1 MWVHGFRR
9 FGGPS
14 PTKLRLDA
22 PLVCLVGA
30 NEVGKSTLLDALE
43 LGYSEPG
50 NDPAEAPPVD
60 TLART
65 RSEEISSDRDI
76 VRLRY
81 RLDDVERELLALLHG
96 AAQLTEVRWL
106 ERIKK
111 ASGAISTELV
121 PTPAR
126 NKQPR
131 KALAAAINAA
141 LAAESWPPP
150 DELQGTAADPATLA
164 ALIERLESTSRYVP
178 PSELEQLLAFAA
190 FLDDRVGA
198 GELAEQIKKV
208 VELERLPHPREEAL
222 AELEPRVP
230 RFVRFDDAVRNLAD
244 DYDLEATLL
253 EPPAAFE
260 NLTNLA
266 QLDRR
271 RLLEKI
277 QTGETGTVKDLIDA
291 ANDTLRARFESWTQ
305 QPQVTVSLDHSGTV
319 LSVHVKSGSATS
331 MRIGERSDGLRQFVA
346 LVALTAQQ
354 GHHVPPILL
363 IDEVER
369 HLHYDAQADLIGVLQ
384 EQTTA
389 AQVIY
394 TTHSAAALPEDLGS
408 AVRVVRAMPGA
419 MLSAVEQQ
427 FWSEAPG
434 MGALLLALG
443 AGSLAFVPLRP
454 AVIVEGGG
462 DLILLP
468 SLIKEAT
475 DQAVLGFQVVPG
487 AAGVPP
493 MRVAGL
499 DLNGVKTVW
508 VLDGDDGGRKRRE
521 FLAKHGVPES
531 RVLLLTAGGEPL
543 DLEDLV
549 DTATYVQAV
558 NGYAKDLGGESEF
571 EAGQLPTERCARHR
585 TINEWCEQ
593 QGLKSPS
600 KTAIATK
607 VLDLRGERRLVDPQ
621 RRVTL
626 QRIHREASGLLAREH
641 LDATE

>member
-1 MWVHGFRR
+1 MQLEAMWVHGYRR
-9 FGGPS
+9 FGGPN
-14 PTKLRLDA
+14 PVKLRLDA

-50 NDPAEAPPVD
+50 SDPAEAAPVG

-65 RSEEISSDRDI
+65 RSEQIPDDRD
-76 VRLRY
+76 VLRLRY
-81 RLDDVERELLALLHG
+81 RLQDADRKLLAHLHG
-96 AAQLTEVRWL
+96 AAQLTEVCWL

-111 ASGAISTELV
+111 ASGAITTELV
-121 PTPAR
+121 PTPGR
-126 NKQPR
+126 DKKPR
-131 KALAAAINAA
+131 KAIAAAITTAQAGNT
-141 LAAESWPPP
+141 WPEP

-178 PSELEQLLAFAA
+178 PGELEQLLAFAA
-190 FLDDRVGA
+190 YLDARDGA
-198 GELAEQIKKV
+198 SKLAEEIREV

-230 RFVRFDDAVRNLAD
+230 RFVRFNDSVRNLAD

-253 EPPAAFE
+253 EPPPAFE
-260 NLTNLA
+260 NLANLA
-266 QLDRR
+266 QLDRG

-277 QTGETGTVKDLIDA
+277 QTGETGTVKDIIDE
-291 ANDTLRARFESWTQ
+291 ANETLQARFESWTQ
-305 QPQVTVSLDHSGTV
+305 KPQVTVSLDHSGTV
-319 LSVHVKSGSATS
+319 LSLHVKSGSATS

-354 GHHVPPILL
+354 GHQVPPIIL
-363 IDEVER
+363 IDEVEQ

-384 EQTTA
+384 DQTTA

-408 AVRVVRAMPGA
+408 AVRVVRAVRGA
-419 MLSAVEQQ
+419 MLSTVEQQ

-468 SLIKEAT
+468 SLIKEAS
-475 DQAVLGFQVVPG
+475 DQTVLGFQIVPG

-493 MRVAGL
+493 TRVAGL

-508 VLDGDDGGRKRRE
+508 ILDGDDGGRKRRY
-521 FLAKHGVPES
+521 AQSVN
-531 RVLLLTAGGEPL
+531 A
-543 DLEDLV
+543 
-549 DTATYVQAV
+549 YV
-558 NGYAKDLGGESEF
+558 KDLGGESEF
-571 EAGQLPTERCARHR
+571 DTSLLPAERCVRHR
-585 TINEWCEQ
+585 TVEEWCKQ
-593 QGLKSPS
+593 RGLKPPS

-626 QRIHREASGLLAREH
+626 RRIHRQAIRLLAHEQP
-641 LDATE
+641 DVAE